1 MKTISQYRED
11 IKDLMDKSAAI
22 DARAQAESRDLTEAE
37 VSHKGKLLDKVE
49 ELQGSVAVLERQ
61 ERLHASLE
69 VPEAETRRAAKTVTP
84 GLEVGQDRA
93 TLERFT
99 SFGQQ
104 LMAVRNADI
113 PGGQVDPRLRNAVS
127 TGLGET
133 VPSDGGYLVQTDFST
148 KLLEQAWEVAKL
160 PKLCQEVPISSA
172 SNKVTINGE
181 DETSRAT
188 GSRGGGIR
196 GYWIGEGTEIT
207 QSKPKY
213 RKIDLQLRKL
223 AGLCDV
229 TDEML
234 ADSTTLVARVENGF
248 RKEFGFL
255 LDDAIINGSG
265 DSTPLGILN
274 AGCLVSQDKEDGQ
287 DADTIVVENVVKM
300 ASRLFASSMGNAVW
314 LINQTVLPQLW
325 TMTMP
330 IGVGGVPVYLPP
342 GGLSSAPYGQ
352 LWGRPVM
359 AVEQCQALGDAGD
372 IVLADFSDGYLLA
385 TKGGIKS
392 DVSIHVR
399 FEFDEQVF
407 RFILRVD
414 GQPVRA
420 SALTPYK
427 GGATATQSHFV
438 TLAERA

>member
-1 MKTISQYRED
+1 MKTITQYRED
-11 IKDLMDKSAAI
+11 IKALMDRSAQL
-22 DARAQAESRDLTEAE
+22 DAKATAENRDLNDAE
-37 VSHKGKLLDKVE
+37 LALKNELLDKVE
-49 ELQGSVAVLERQ
+49 ALGKTVQTLERQ
-61 ERLHASLE
+61 ERAHAALE
-69 VPEAETRRAAKTVTP
+69 VPPDNTRQAAATVTP
-84 GLEVGQDRA
+84 GLTVGEDRA
-93 TLERFT
+93 TKERFQ
-99 SFGQQ
+99 SLGEQ
-104 LMAVRNADI
+104 LLAIRNADMR
-113 PGGQVDPRLRNAVS
+113 GGHVDPRLRNAIS

-160 PKLCQEVPISSA
+160 PRLCQQVPISA
-172 SNKVTINGE
+172 PSNKMTINGE

-196 GYWIGEGTEIT
+196 GYWIGEGTEIR

-213 RKIDLQLRKL
+213 RKIELQLRKL

-234 ADSTTLVARVENGF
+234 ADSVTLAARVENGF

-255 LDDAIINGSG
+255 LDDAIISGSG
-265 DSTPLGILN
+265 EATPLGILN
-274 AGCLVSQDKEDGQ
+274 AGCLVTQAKEDGQ
-287 DADTIVVENVVKM
+287 SADTVVVENVVKM
-300 ASRLFASSMGNAVW
+300 ASRIFASSMGNSVW
-314 LINQTVLPQLW
+314 LISQTVLPQLW

-359 AVEQCQALGDAGD
+359 ALEQCSALGDVGD
-372 IVLADFSDGYLLA
+372 IILADFSDGYLLA

-392 DVSIHVR
+392 DVSIHAR

-407 RFILRVD
+407 RFILRID

-427 GGATATQSHFV
+427 GGATATQGHFI
-438 TLAERA
+438 TLAARA

>member
-1 MKTISQYRED
+1 MKTITQYRED
-11 IKDLMDKSAAI
+11 SKALMDQSAGL
-22 DARAQAESRDLTEAE
+22 DAKATAENRDLNAAE
-37 VSHKGKLLDKVE
+37 LALKNELLDAVE
-49 ELQGSVAVLERQ
+49 GITKTVATLERQ
-61 ERLHASLE
+61 ERAHAALS
-69 VPEAETRRAAKTVTP
+69 VPQDNTRAAAQTVTP
-84 GLEVGQDRA
+84 GLVVGEDRA
-93 TLERFT
+93 TKDKFQSL
-99 SFGQQ
+99 GQQ
-104 LMAVRNADI
+104 LMAVRNADMR
-113 PGGQVDPRLRNAVS
+113 GGHVDPRLRNAVS
-127 TGLGET
+127 TGSSET

-160 PKLCQEVPISSA
+160 PKLCQEVPISSP

-213 RKIDLQLRKL
+213 RKIELSLRKL
-223 AGLCDV
+223 AGLCDA

-234 ADSTTLVARVENGF
+234 ADAATLAARVENGF
-248 RKEFGFL
+248 RKEFGFM
-255 LDDAIINGSG
+255 LDDAILNGSG
-265 DSTPLGILN
+265 DSVPLGILN
-274 AGCLVSQDKEDGQ
+274 AGCLVAQAKESGQ
-287 DADTIVVENVVKM
+287 SADTIVVENVVNM
-300 ASRLFASSMGNAVW
+300 ASRLFASSMQNAVW
-314 LINQTVLPQLW
+314 LVNQTVLPQLW
-325 TMTMP
+325 TMSMP

-359 AVEQCQALGDAGD
+359 AVEQCQALGDQGD
-372 IVLADFSDGYLLA
+372 IILADFSDGYLLA
-385 TKGGIKS
+385 TKGGIQS

-399 FEFDEQVF
+399 FEFDESVF
-407 RFILRVD
+407 RFILRID

-420 SALTPYK
+420 AALTPYK
-427 GGATATQSHFV
+427 GGATATQSHFI